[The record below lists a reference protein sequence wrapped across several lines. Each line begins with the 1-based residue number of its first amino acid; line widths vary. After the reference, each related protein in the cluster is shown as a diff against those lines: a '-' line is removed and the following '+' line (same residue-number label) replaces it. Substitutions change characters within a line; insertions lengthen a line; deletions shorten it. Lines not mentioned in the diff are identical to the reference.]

1 MFAHYWGEFL
11 TVAFLHLLAVAS
23 PGPDFAVVVK
33 QSLCRTQKEAI
44 WTSLGIGSGIAVH
57 VTYSL
62 LGLGLLI
69 SHSLIAFNILKVV
82 AVGYLVYV
90 GWQCLRAR
98 PQNYDTTTQNASS
111 KVNLA
116 AAYKLGFLTNALNP
130 KATLFFVALFAAVI
144 SPTTPIAMQAC
155 YGAWMA
161 FATALWF
168 IGITLF
174 FSHHRVKR
182 GFARFGHWVE
192 RFMGV
197 ALFALAGKLASAS
210 LDN

>member
-23 PGPDFAVVVK
+23 PGPDFAVVVR

-69 SHSLIAFNILKVV
+69 SHSIVAFNGLKII
-82 AVGYLVYV
+82 AVGYLLYIA
-90 GWQCLRAR
+90 WQCLRAQ
-98 PQNYDTTTQNASS
+98 PHKLEENMQVPAGNFSS
-111 KVNLA
+111 
-116 AAYKLGFLTNALNP
+116 AYKLGFLTNVLNP

-144 SPTTPIAMQAC
+144 SPSTPFALQLF
-155 YGAWMA
+155 YGIWMA

-168 IGITLF
+168 VGVSLF
-174 FSHHRVKR
+174 FSHHRVKK

-192 RFMGV
+192 RIMGIT
-197 ALFALAGKLASAS
+197 LLALAGKLATAS